1 MFPFACKQNM
11 NLRPIEQIRFP
22 RKRNTLFTENPIFE
36 NYVEFCRQNNAN
48 SQAVCH
54 IPYKNIAHTAQP
66 TTPPCP
72 TFRPVRRSAAS
83 RSRLRRCGGVR
94 KRERA
99 ACSAFYFTLFQPF
112 PSQGTHLYFAIPAHL
127 REAARRRTLQNNG
140 PTRGLSCAPLQ
151 TRPRGGRR
159 GFCWLGSASVSGDPT
174 TRRANAADG
183 ARESALDKPSRLLY
197 THTGK

>member
-1 MFPFACKQNM
+1 MFPFACKQNV

-22 RKRNTLFTENPIFE
+22 RKGNTLFTKNLVFE
-36 NYVEFCRQNNAN
+36 NYVEFCRQNDAN
-48 SQAVCH
+48 SQAVFH
-54 IPYKNIAHTAQP
+54 IPYKISRTQHSRQRRCRA
-66 TTPPCP
+66 
-72 TFRPVRRSAAS
+72 RPSIPSRRSAAS

-140 PTRGLSCAPLQ
+140 PTRGLSCTPLQ
-151 TRPRGGRR
+151 TRPRGTPRILLAWQRVCKRRSHNAAGKCGGRR
-159 GFCWLGSASVSGDPT
+159 
-174 TRRANAADG
+174 TRIR
-183 ARESALDKPSRLLY
+183 S
-197 THTGK
+197 

>member
-127 REAARRRTLQNNG
+127 RKAARRRTLQNNG
-140 PTRGLSCAPLQ
+140 PTRGLSCTPLQ
-151 TRPRGGRR
+151 TRPRGTPRILLAWQRVCKRRSHNAAGKCGGRR
-159 GFCWLGSASVSGDPT
+159 
-174 TRRANAADG
+174 TRIR
-183 ARESALDKPSRLLY
+183 S
-197 THTGK
+197 